1 MNRPTSTP
9 IIAAVR
15 AMHEQDDAR
24 ARDPYN
30 TAPVRRDVWARA
42 SGYTTDQ
49 RNAAE
54 AMLRGSRLTL
64 ED

>member
-1 MNRPTSTP
+1 MCNRPISKP
-9 IIAAVR
+9 IIDAVR
-15 AMHEQDDAR
+15 MMHEEDDI
-24 ARDPYN
+24 RDPYN
-30 TAPVRRDVWARA
+30 SAPVRRDVWARTG
-42 SGYTTDQ
+42 GYTTDQ